1 MTKMDALNQKVVCRV
16 FRQIRNVD
24 IGLTSVHELNNW
36 LHDLQEEY
44 FEEMINIMEEKLDEY
59 R

>member
-24 IGLTSVHELNNW
+24 IGLTDEGVLNSW

-44 FEEMINIMEEKLDEY
+44 FEEMIAIMEEKIDG
-59 R
+59 

>member
-16 FRQIRNVD
+16 FRQLRNTD
-24 IGLTSVHELNNW
+24 IGLTSLEEMNRW

-44 FEEMINIMEEKLDEY
+44 FEDMINIMEEKIDG
-59 R
+59 